1 VVEQLLLNRFPRV
14 VRKVKI
20 MTEIVNVTPAVIDQ
34 ASLMAILS
42 QMQQQLK
49 AAEDRAA
56 AAERKAEAIK
66 TGSVLLPGVH
76 PLGFNCDIAPD
87 EPDNPDSPYREFA
100 VDVDT
105 IAYTGPQQVTVKGS
119 AITLGPTLSYFQTG
133 LNHAWTSARFRRSHD
148 AYLSTNAGASST
160 KLPFAPELWLT
171 HSAVGVYWQLLRKLV
186 ADQNVKSLWYRGKPV
201 EDAAKFIAAVD
212 ADLFDWFQDLTPAK
226 SSAKTRYQRGK
237 R

>member
-1 VVEQLLLNRFPRV
+1 MVEQLLLNRFPRV

-76 PLGFNCDIAPD
+76 PLGFNSDIAPD
-87 EPDNPDSPYREFA
+87 EPDNPDSTYRE
-100 VDVDT
+100 
-105 IAYTGPQQVTVKGS
+105 
-119 AITLGPTLSYFQTG
+119 
-133 LNHAWTSARFRRSHD
+133 
-148 AYLSTNAGASST
+148 
-160 KLPFAPELWLT
+160 
-171 HSAVGVYWQLLRKLV
+171 
-186 ADQNVKSLWYRGKPV
+186 
-201 EDAAKFIAAVD
+201 
-212 ADLFDWFQDLTPAK
+212 
-226 SSAKTRYQRGK
+226 
-237 R
+237 